1 MTSMATRHWL
11 TSMALELNP
20 FWDRWVQRMRAA
32 MKNFDAR
39 WEARARQAIAVRELR
54 LLSDRE
60 CGTWDSAVAI
70 SRASRAKQPSYA
82 RYRCSY

>member
-1 MTSMATRHWL
+1 MTSMATRHWP

-60 CGTWDSAVAI
+60 LWDMGLSRCDIPRVA
-70 SRASRAKQPSYA
+70 REATFVR
-82 RYRCSY
+82 